1 MYYICFCKQ
10 TKTKK
15 MSKIIDIEALSK
27 MPITDEFR
35 DLLIHNMYPATEI
48 KVSMNSHKSIVYFE
62 HHSMP
67 YVYISIYEC
76 GTIEL
81 EDDYHPYFN
90 NAFQIVRY
98 IDNYLRLNNH
108 NESVKSIVQSAFN
121 LLKINKN
128 D

>member
-1 MYYICFCKQ
+1 MEQ
-10 TKTKK
+10 L
-15 MSKIIDIEALSK
+15 IDIQRLAK
-27 MPITDEFR
+27 MPITDEFAKMLFG
-35 DLLIHNMYPATEI
+35 DWCKSTLVKSSNDSTGVIYVCKMNNTHYTNVLISTKGHIMKQGNNIEV
-48 KVSMNSHKSIVYFE
+48 VS
-62 HHSMP
+62 
-67 YVYISIYEC
+67 
-76 GTIEL
+76 
-81 EDDYHPYFN
+81 

>member
-27 MPITDEFR
+27 MPITDEFAKM
-35 DLLIHNMYPATEI
+35 LFGVSNSNLI
-48 KVSMNSHKSIVYFE
+48 KVIYE
-62 HHSMP
+62 PP
-67 YVYISIYEC
+67 YLTYKNKAGCEVNICENGTFNTSQSWISI
-76 GTIEL
+76 
-81 EDDYHPYFN
+81 FK
-90 NAFQIVRY
+90 IVRY

-108 NESVKSIVQSAFN
+108 NESVEQSVQSAFN
-121 LLKINKN
+121 LLKINKK